1 MKLSR
6 FAVKRP
12 ITVIMLFLFIVI
24 LGMVSMQKLNLD
36 LFPELELPMALAMT
50 SYENVGPEEIEEL
63 VTRPLENVLGTV
75 GGIKNISSVSQRG
88 SSMVLLEFSWG
99 TDMNYALNQ
108 MREKIDLVSG
118 FLPSGVDK
126 TMILKLD
133 PNMMPIMVLGLSG
146 EKQLVELDKLAND
159 VLKPRL
165 ERVEGVASVTISG
178 GVKREV
184 LISVAPQR
192 LLAYGLSLEQIVGQL
207 AMENRDLS
215 AGVVEEGSREQMVRV
230 IGEFKSIEEIENVFL
245 PLPTGGRIR
254 LAEIAKVEDTLKDDR
269 EFVYMN
275 GQPSVQVAIQ
285 KQTDANT
292 VKVSSAVKQVLADF
306 KKEMPAGMTLTIG
319 FDQAEY
325 INLALDQVK
334 DNAYLGAGLAILIL
348 FLFLHNFRSTLIIG
362 VAIPIAIIATFILM
376 FFGGLTLNI
385 ITLGGLALGVGMMV
399 DCAIVILENIYRYRQ
414 NGYTL
419 IEAARE
425 GADEVALAVT
435 ASTFTTIV
443 VFLPLVYVEGLASQI
458 FRPMALTVSFALLAS
473 LVVALTLVPT
483 LSSKFLRVKNS
494 TSQSG
499 VKHKLLKT
507 WDSVF
512 IFFNEVYRRLLG
524 WAIKHR
530 KTVIFTTFVLFIISL
545 ALFPRVGM
553 EFLPQSDSGDYLVNI
568 SLPNGTSVTETE
580 RVTKQVASYIEA
592 LPEHEW
598 ALYAIGV
605 GGSTLGGGATPEKAS
620 ISGKLVRKN
629 ERTRSIDEVL
639 DELRKNCAQIPGAKI
654 EVSSFDTAMGGL
666 QTPLEIGISGDDLD
680 VLQAFANTVAARVK
694 EVPGTREVKTSIDDA
709 RPELHFKLKKEKA
722 EEYGIGTQQVAS
734 LLSTA
739 LSGTPATRYREKGEE
754 IDVRLKI
761 EEKYCSSISA
771 LESLMLAAPNGSLVH
786 LGDLVEIELAKGPTE
801 IRRKNQTRHLTISG
815 DIFER
820 DLQSVMVDIQKSL
833 DDLLIPAG
841 VQLEFGGAHQEMV
854 EAFTDLSLALILAI
868 VLVYMIL
875 AAQFEGLLA
884 PFIIMFSIPPTL
896 IGVVGALLLTK
907 RTFSIPTFIGV
918 IMLAGIVVN
927 NAIVLVDYIN
937 TLRFRDGLERE
948 AAILQAGPTRLR
960 PILMTTL
967 TTVLALLPL
976 TIGLGEGAE
985 FSAPMA
991 TAVAGG
997 LIVSTLITLVLIPC
1011 MYIVFDNLSNRFQR
1025 RGRKAAKVSEVVK

>member
-1 MKLSR
+1 
-6 FAVKRP
+6 
-12 ITVIMLFLFIVI
+12 
-24 LGMVSMQKLNLD
+24 
-36 LFPELELPMALAMT
+36 
-50 SYENVGPEEIEEL
+50 
-63 VTRPLENVLGTV
+63 
-75 GGIKNISSVSQRG
+75 
-88 SSMVLLEFSWG
+88 
-99 TDMNYALNQ
+99 
-108 MREKIDLVSG
+108 
-118 FLPSGVDK
+118 
-126 TMILKLD
+126 
-133 PNMMPIMVLGLSG
+133 
-146 EKQLVELDKLAND
+146 
-159 VLKPRL
+159 
-165 ERVEGVASVTISG
+165 
-178 GVKREV
+178 
-184 LISVAPQR
+184 
-192 LLAYGLSLEQIVGQL
+192 
-207 AMENRDLS
+207 
-215 AGVVEEGSREQMVRV
+215 
-230 IGEFKSIEEIENVFL
+230 
-245 PLPTGGRIR
+245 
-254 LAEIAKVEDTLKDDR
+254 
-269 EFVYMN
+269 
-275 GQPSVQVAIQ
+275 
-285 KQTDANT
+285 
-292 VKVSSAVKQVLADF
+292 
-306 KKEMPAGMTLTIG
+306 MTLTIG

-918 IMLAGIVVN
+918 IMLA
-927 NAIVLVDYIN
+927 DS
-937 TLRFRDGLERE
+937 
-948 AAILQAGPTRLR
+948 
-960 PILMTTL
+960 
-967 TTVLALLPL
+967 
-976 TIGLGEGAE
+976 GE
-985 FSAPMA
+985 
-991 TAVAGG
+991 
-997 LIVSTLITLVLIPC
+997 
-1011 MYIVFDNLSNRFQR
+1011 
-1025 RGRKAAKVSEVVK
+1025 